1 MPVLP
6 HARRALGA
14 ALAAAS
20 ATVLTLAAALAF
32 AAPASAHTALTGSN
46 PEEGATVAPPS
57 EIVLEFASEVKL
69 PQVVVTDESD
79 ARHELGEPE
88 TAGNDVTQ
96 ALKAP
101 LPNGGYTVGW
111 RAVSPDGH
119 PISGTFE
126 FTVEGA
132 TSAAPS
138 SPAQSSAGAPP
149 APAASQAGSPAAAA
163 EPASESEGTSAGWL
177 WIGLGALVVVLAAG
191 GAVWFRRSKGAGAQS

>member
-1 MPVLP
+1 M
-6 HARRALGA
+6 RRALGA
-14 ALAAAS
+14 ALAA
-20 ATVLTLAAALAF
+20 VLTLAAALAF

-57 EIVLEFASEVKL
+57 EIVLTFANPVTL

-79 ARHELGEPE
+79 ARHETGEPQSVD
-88 TAGNDVTQ
+88 NDVTQ

-101 LPNGGYTVGW
+101 LPNGVYTVGW

-132 TSAAPS
+132 APSEPAETADPSAAAPAPAS
-138 SPAQSSAGAPP
+138 SPASTS
-149 APAASQAGSPAAAA
+149 
-163 EPASESEGTSAGWL
+163 EPEGTSASWL
-177 WIGLGALVVVLAAG
+177 WVGLGALAVAVVAG
-191 GAVWFRRSKGAGAQS
+191 GVAWLRRSKSGPQD